1 MAPAAISKRNSSM
14 PVGSKTLSNLTLWHQ
29 WDGNWA
35 THSWQN
41 TLRYTVR
48 VGECVL
54 VSPRYW
60 RNEECGP
67 FHLLISIGIFSG
79 SSLSLSVKHRISMT
93 WSQGKKASCMTATQY
108 RGYHTSSSLKLTSKS
123 GKHEVGRESWRHQHG
138 LLWALLWASGRVG
151 RGQNVQ
157 TLVAMVVNLA
167 QALRLWRTCWR
178 TSSGLSTACASSWL
192 KSIASLNC
200 HALAWQLHNR
210 IQVKKESKKT
220 KWSLK
225 ILRPAL
231 FIVLHQVPRLQN
243 SHILQKLNRIKSK
256 DKWLSENINNR
267 LYMSVV

>member
-1 MAPAAISKRNSSM
+1 
-14 PVGSKTLSNLTLWHQ
+14 
-29 WDGNWA
+29 
-35 THSWQN
+35 
-41 TLRYTVR
+41 
-48 VGECVL
+48 
-54 VSPRYW
+54 
-60 RNEECGP
+60 
-67 FHLLISIGIFSG
+67 
-79 SSLSLSVKHRISMT
+79 
-93 WSQGKKASCMTATQY
+93 MTATQY